1 MKKINPDVFIRNRK
15 PEEVIVGISAG
26 KYKQKPEVFS
36 KVVKRF
42 QRLSK
47 NLGRIHKISQKFK
60 FKKQNSKN
68 K

>member
-36 KVVKRF
+36 KVVK
-42 QRLSK
+42 
-47 NLGRIHKISQKFK
+47 KISEIVQELGKI
-60 FKKQNSKN
+60 S
-68 K
+68 